1 MPESARSRSRPGR
14 ATAASCWR
22 TGRSR
27 RSSSTWKRCR
37 RCRGT
42 HAAPTAWAARCST
55 ARPPCPRR
63 RSVTSRRARRSRSTW
78 PRTSRTSCSTIPSCP
93 PTCAARSTPGSRPSA
108 RTSGRRATP
117 SSSSSTRP
125 ASRRSGR
132 SNGGC
137 GISGPPS
144 ATPWRP
150 TWRRRSPFCSSN
162 CASPTRVPS
171 WTASCGRRCNPT
183 PSRAPSRWPPRTI
196 WRRGSE
202 RARRRARVL
211 PARSRDRG
219 GGGLPVRSRGRG
231 DPRQAGGPAARAAR
245 AGEREGG
252 RARATARQRR
262 HGGRPLPH
270 RPRSARAPS
279 HRGEAQP
286 SRRQGA
292 PPRRGGGRAGRVRA
306 EAGWHRSVTGVV
318 RRTLEAAYE
327 DNIPFLAS
335 ALSFDLLLT
344 VIPFVAMLLDLAMV
358 LGTGALL
365 VLSGL
370 VAAWEAGNAAL
381 MSTSSFA
388 LDWLWRFGLETA
400 AFAAGVLLF
409 FGVFKLLPSRRIHW
423 RTALVAAVFCSL
435 GFEVAKRLYALY
447 VIRFATLDRLA
458 SDANVVALALF
469 LLWVYYTAYIFLL
482 GGEVA
487 ETYDLMRM
495 RRSQRVQLG

>member
-1 MPESARSRSRPGR
+1 
-14 ATAASCWR
+14 
-22 TGRSR
+22 
-27 RSSSTWKRCR
+27 
-37 RCRGT
+37 
-42 HAAPTAWAARCST
+42 
-55 ARPPCPRR
+55 
-63 RSVTSRRARRSRSTW
+63 
-78 PRTSRTSCSTIPSCP
+78 
-93 PTCAARSTPGSRPSA
+93 PSA
-108 RTSGRRATP
+108 RTSGRRATA
-117 SSSSSTRP
+117 SSNSSTRP
-125 ASRRSGR
+125 ARRRSGR

-137 GISGPPS
+137 GISRPPC

-150 TWRRRSPFCSSN
+150 TWRRRSPFCSSS
-162 CASPTRVPS
+162 CASPTPVPS

-219 GGGLPVRSRGRG
+219 GSGLPVRSRGRG

-252 RARATARQRR
+252 RARAAARKRR
-262 HGGRPLPH
+262 RGGCHVPH
-270 RPRSARAPS
+270 RPRSAGAPS

-286 SRRQGA
+286 ARRQGA
-292 PPRRGGGRAGRVRA
+292 PPGRRGGRAGRVKA

-344 VIPFVAMLLDLAMV
+344 VIPFVALLLAV
-358 LGTGALL
+358 VG
-365 VLSGL
+365 GL
-370 VAAWEAGNAAL
+370 VAAWEAGNAVL
-381 MSTSSFA
+381 MSSSSFA
-388 LDWLWRFGLETA
+388 LDWLWRFSLETA

-409 FGVFKLLPSRRIHW
+409 FGIFKLLPSRRIHW
-423 RTALVAAVFCSL
+423 RTALVAAVFCAL

-447 VIRFATLDRLA
+447 VMRFATLDRLA

-469 LLWVYYTAYIFLL
+469 LLCV
-482 GGEVA
+482 
-487 ETYDLMRM
+487 
-495 RRSQRVQLG
+495 